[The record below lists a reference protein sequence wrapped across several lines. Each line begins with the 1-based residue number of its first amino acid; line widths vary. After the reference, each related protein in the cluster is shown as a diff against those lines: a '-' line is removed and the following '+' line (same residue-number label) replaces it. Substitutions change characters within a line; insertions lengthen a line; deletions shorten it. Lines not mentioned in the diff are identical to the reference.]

1 MLINNLGTADITVII
16 FTLTYALLTMMYYC
30 YSNKKSKPT
39 RENILDEKNQLIPV
53 TLSITATHLTSI
65 NIVGFPA
72 DAYSFG
78 VHLLITYISSLLLY
92 PLITDLYFSV
102 FFKLGLQSP
111 NQYLERRYNY
121 TVKCIELL
129 YFCLA
134 FTLNSCVNLYITA
147 LVFHSV
153 TETSIEKCIIVLSTI
168 SAFYSTVGGVRANT
182 ASDIFQ
188 FIIFFGVFLL
198 ILITAQINSKGML
211 SILDT
216 SNKQGRLDIF
226 KFNPDPTIRYTFW
239 NTVIGGVLGELSVT
253 VVTQTKQYLKLKNKK
268 EATYSIIISKI
279 LIIITTIISFIA
291 GLAIFSVYK
300 NCDPIK
306 SGIIKKYD
314 EIIPLYINDHLLFI
328 PGIIGLFISVIM
340 IVSLN
345 AISTN
350 LNSLADI
357 IVMEFIKPAYNFAF
371 KTNDYPKS
379 LRFLH
384 SKLCVLIFSII
395 TIIPAFVIRQIE
407 SVTQLILT
415 MRSAVAT
422 PILTIYTLGM
432 IFPFVNEKGAIAG
445 FVASVALM
453 AWIIIGGPK
462 PPLERLSMSTEN
474 CTNENK
480 TNSSFLNSTFVNST
494 ISSLNQNNKNY
505 YFLHKVSYVWYPV
518 IGFIPT
524 FIIGII
530 VSLITKKCRKRSAEK
545 DADENDDY
553 EDDFDLYIH
562 PLAKYLFRN
571 NQQKRL
577 QKHHRTAL
585 MKRNKNGNKKEDGE
599 EVEIRMKMLN

>member
-1 MLINNLGTADITVII
+1 METGFKMLINNLGTADITVII

-111 NQYLERRYNY
+111 N
-121 TVKCIELL
+121 
-129 YFCLA
+129 
-134 FTLNSCVNLYITA
+134 
-147 LVFHSV
+147 
-153 TETSIEKCIIVLSTI
+153 
-168 SAFYSTVGGVRANT
+168 
-182 ASDIFQ
+182 Q